1 MTLSPTPSQTVG
13 PFYAIGLCR
22 RPDNELVAAGD
33 PGAVTLVGTL
43 FDGAG
48 EPIVDGVVE
57 VWDATGGRWGRSGTD
72 GQGTFSF
79 RVAKPE
85 AGAHGA
91 PHLDV
96 YVFARGLLK
105 HQLTRIYFPDEAEAN
120 AADPVLSSLSAADRA
135 TLVADGED
143 GALRFDI
150 RMQGEQATVFFVP

>member
-1 MTLSPTPSQTVG
+1 MTRSPTPSQTVG

-22 RPDNELVAAGD
+22 RPENELVARDDA
-33 PGAVTLVGTL
+33 GAVTLAGTL

-48 EPIVDGVVE
+48 EPIVDGVIE
-57 VWDATGGRWGRSGTD
+57 VWDAVGGKWGRSGTD
-72 GQGTFSF
+72 GQGRFSF
-79 RVAKPE
+79 VLVKPD
-85 AGAHGA
+85 GGPHGA

-120 AADPVLSSLSAADRA
+120 AADPVLATLTDADRA
-135 TLVADGED
+135 TLVADGAD

-150 RMQGEQATVFFVP
+150 RLQGDDATVFFVP

>member
-1 MTLSPTPSQTVG
+1 VTLSPTPSQTVG

-22 RPDNELVAAGD
+22 RPENELVPGGA

-48 EPIVDGVVE
+48 EPIVDGVLE
-57 VWDATGGRWGRSGTD
+57 LWDAVDGRWGRSGTD
-72 GQGTFSF
+72 GQGRFSF
-79 RVAKPE
+79 RLAKPA
-85 AGAHGA
+85 AGPQGA

-105 HQLTRIYFPDEAEAN
+105 HQRTRIYFPDEEEAN
-120 AADPVLSSLSAADRA
+120 AADPVLAALPADDRA

-150 RMQGEQATVFFVP
+150 RMQGERATVFFAP